1 MIGHGGYLPQYD
13 RMSDEKKIGWFV
25 KVEPQLTV
33 DQSEKYKLELEATLK
48 ESSSTIEEVR
58 KLTKMVQRLQ
68 NSIPRTSVT
77 D

>member
-13 RMSDEKKIGWFV
+13 RMSDEQKIGWFV

-33 DQSEKYKLELEATLK
+33 DQSEKYKLEMEATLK
-48 ESSSTIEEVR
+48 ESTSTKEEVR

-68 NSIPRTSVT
+68 NSVPRSIP
-77 D
+77 